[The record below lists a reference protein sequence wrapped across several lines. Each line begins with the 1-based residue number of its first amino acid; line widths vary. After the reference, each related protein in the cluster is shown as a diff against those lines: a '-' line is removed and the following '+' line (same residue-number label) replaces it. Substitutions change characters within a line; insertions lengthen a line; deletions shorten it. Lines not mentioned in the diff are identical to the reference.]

1 MPPSQLNP
9 EAPSWFPGRRT
20 RYRRHPEPSIIRN
33 AYVLVNA
40 EIFGWHQVARRP
52 LPSGAITNA
61 IKELMAGLG
70 LGNRVFGIQELR
82 NIYANYT
89 RNPHRRFDLS
99 RPLDE
104 AMESRSFAYSQLLG
118 GVASLNRLRPLDVI
132 ELVAF
137 VHNLNDLV
145 KRILLAEYSGFFQQS
160 FRSQSHELNGGIG
173 HPLGPVYHAARGAD
187 LRQSLELLLRKLY
200 FMLRL
205 FYNLP
210 WFVNFVCVV
219 ELDITRYILPKH
231 HRQSRE
237 PCFMDSSEPDALGK
251 YREWQPAPCELGLLA
266 HAYLPRGAYIPVMEI
281 AGAVRG

>member
-20 RYRRHPEPSIIRN
+20 RYGRHPEPTIIRN

-89 RNPHRRFDLS
+89 RNPYRRFDLG

-118 GVASLNRLRPLDVI
+118 GVASLNRLRPLDVV

-160 FRSQSHELNGGIG
+160 FRSQSHVIPSVLSTMPPEAQIFGSHLNYFYIFANRT
-173 HPLGPVYHAARGAD
+173 PVSPA
-187 LRQSLELLLRKLY
+187 
-200 FMLRL
+200 
-205 FYNLP
+205 
-210 WFVNFVCVV
+210 
-219 ELDITRYILPKH
+219 KH

-237 PCFMDSSEPDALGK
+237 PCFMDSSEPDALGQ
-251 YREWQPAPCELGLLA
+251 YREWQRAPL
-266 HAYLPRGAYIPVMEI
+266 
-281 AGAVRG
+281 